1 MGVTEGGEA
10 MRASFLGTF
19 EKTPTFPALLVT
31 ERSGV
36 RFEAQSQWR
45 VLILI
50 AFFAGGFGC
59 GLYVTSWFLDFL
71 PGMLLGLFLVGVVKG
86 GAHVAYLGRPE
97 RFWRALARPR
107 TSWISRGLIG
117 VALFLISGTLYTALK
132 IPPLGWLA
140 VAAAIFVMLYTG
152 YLMAFSP
159 SIPFWN
165 SALLPLLFL
174 VYSAESGTALTIP
187 LYTMFTGAVVHT
199 LEAIEISLLLFVSG
213 IIVSY
218 LYGAYHSSLSAREAV
233 RLLVRGKLAPLF
245 FVSVLLLGLAAP
257 LAFTVFAYFT
267 RTGPLAA
274 MWLSALLG
282 IQGAL
287 ALRWAI
293 LRAGVYAPPRY

>member
-1 MGVTEGGEA
+1 MS
-10 MRASFLGTF
+10 ASFLGTY
-19 EKTPTFPALLVT
+19 EKTPSFPALLVI
-31 ERSGV
+31 ERRGV

-45 VLILI
+45 LLILI

-59 GLYVTSWFLDFL
+59 GLYVASWFLDFL

-97 RFWRALARPR
+97 RCWRALARPR

-117 VALFLISGTLYTALK
+117 VALFLISGTLYAALK
-132 IPPLGWLA
+132 IPPFGWLA
-140 VAAAIFVMLYTG
+140 VTAAVFVMLYTG

-187 LYTMFTGAVVHT
+187 LYAMVTGADVHT
-199 LEAIEISLLLFVSG
+199 LEAIEIALLLFVGG

-218 LYGAYHSSLSAREAV
+218 LSGAYHSSLSAQEAV
-233 RLLVRGKLAPLF
+233 RLFIRGKLAPLF

-257 LAFTVFAYFT
+257 LALTVFSYLNSPV
-267 RTGPLAA
+267 PLAA

-282 IQGAL
+282 IQGAF
-287 ALRWAI
+287 AFRWAI
-293 LRAGVYAPPRY
+293 LRAGVYAPPQY

>member
-1 MGVTEGGEA
+1 MSA
-10 MRASFLGTF
+10 PFLGTC

-59 GLYVTSWFLDFL
+59 GLYVTAWFLDFL

-107 TSWISRGLIG
+107 TSWISRGLLA
-117 VALFLISGTLYTALK
+117 VALFLVSGTLYAALK

-165 SALLPLLFL
+165 SALLPVLFL

-187 LYTMFTGAVVHT
+187 LHAMLTGAEVHT
-199 LEAIEISLLLFVSG
+199 LEAIEMALLLSVG
-213 IIVSY
+213 GLLVSY

-245 FVSVLLLGLAAP
+245 FGSVILFGLAAP
-257 LAFTVFAYFT
+257 FALTVLSYT
-267 RTGPLAA
+267 SGMIPVGM
-274 MWLSALLG
+274 MWLAALLG

-287 ALRWAI
+287 SCRWAI
-293 LRAGVYAPPRY
+293 LRAGVYAPARY

>member
-1 MGVTEGGEA
+1 
-10 MRASFLGTF
+10 
-19 EKTPTFPALLVT
+19 
-31 ERSGV
+31 
-36 RFEAQSQWR
+36 
-45 VLILI
+45 
-50 AFFAGGFGC
+50 
-59 GLYVTSWFLDFL
+59 
-71 PGMLLGLFLVGVVKG
+71 
-86 GAHVAYLGRPE
+86 
-97 RFWRALARPR
+97 
-107 TSWISRGLIG
+107 
-117 VALFLISGTLYTALK
+117 
-132 IPPLGWLA
+132 
-140 VAAAIFVMLYTG
+140 
-152 YLMAFSP
+152 
-159 SIPFWN
+159 
-165 SALLPLLFL
+165 
-174 VYSAESGTALTIP
+174 
-187 LYTMFTGAVVHT
+187 MFTGAVVHT